1 MKNRTKAFIISFN
14 IPNSAAT
21 NIAFIAS
28 FPALLAIL
36 TEAFFAISLLITFFA
51 LFSASSIFFESAAN
65 LSFNLFSF
73 SALRLCFSAS
83 EISFL
88 SIFLLAL
95 STCSFRFFSLTSL
108 SFIYSLL
115 DFAPLLLLSDSL
127 VAAKFSFLFA
137 KSAVSISAIFLQGFS
152 KICLRATT

>member
-1 MKNRTKAFIISFN
+1 MLSYQIHFLQIAHLHFYFQDCYYVILN
-14 IPNSAAT
+14 I
-21 NIAFIAS
+21 FLM
-28 FPALLAIL
+28 FLLQNHAKCIYP
-36 TEAFFAISLLITFFA
+36 
-51 LFSASSIFFESAAN
+51 
-65 LSFNLFSF
+65 FNLFSF
-73 SALRLCFSAS
+73 IALRFRFSES

-137 KSAVSISAIFLQGFS
+137 KSAVSISAIFLQEFS
-152 KICLRATT
+152 KICFRGTT